1 MQEVG
6 IASLTIN
13 SLLVCE
19 TLRKYTEERGGPL
32 EDVVIQDL
40 IWVYYFN
47 IPNRNIFSTDGSLC
61 SQCY

>member
-40 IWVYYFN
+40 
-47 IPNRNIFSTDGSLC
+47 S
-61 SQCY
+61 